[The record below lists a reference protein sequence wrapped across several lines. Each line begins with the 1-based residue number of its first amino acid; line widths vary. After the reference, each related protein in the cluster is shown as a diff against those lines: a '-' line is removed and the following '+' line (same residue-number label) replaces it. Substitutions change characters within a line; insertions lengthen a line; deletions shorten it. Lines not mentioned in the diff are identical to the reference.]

1 MLIRIRRPTPL
12 TLGEINRRNEVIE
25 RRRYRN
31 PPIEEA
37 LCEFRFKPSRE
48 WDLTIPGKL
57 HTKLGS
63 DYTGKPRQ
71 QRVVDVGF
79 EMKHG
84 DVSGLRSRDELAR
97 VQLVTEN
104 ERRIV
109 GVGPDVL
116 SVHMLRP
123 YQDVTDPMHGGWQEF
138 RSRIENALNAYWT
151 VANPEG
157 INRISIR
164 YINKIVFD
172 RTRVPL
178 GDYLKCIL
186 PTVPGL
192 PQTVNGFVSRSEFSY
207 DDGVRLI
214 LSQGTTRD
222 PANAFS
228 FVIDIDVIWG
238 SDELLSAQ
246 SSMIHLDDLRDRE
259 RVAFEAIITDEARI
273 LFDVG

>member
-1 MLIRIRRPTPL
+1 MRGGIRRCKRFGALFAVRPSDPSSLMADAEVRYAHKNTPPYPADF
-12 TLGEINRRNEVIE
+12 GR
-25 RRRYRN
+25 
-31 PPIEEA
+31 
-37 LCEFRFKPSRE
+37 
-48 WDLTIPGKL
+48 D
-57 HTKLGS
+57 
-63 DYTGKPRQ
+63 Q
-71 QRVVDVGF
+71 VVDVGL
-79 EMKHG
+79 EMKRG

-109 GVGPDVL
+109 GVGRDVL

-123 YQDVTDPMHGGWQEF
+123 YQDVRDPIDGGWHEF
-138 RSRIENALNAYWT
+138 RSRIKNALKAYWT

-157 INRISIR
+157 VNRIGIR
-164 YINKIVFD
+164 YINKILFD
-172 RTRVPL
+172 GTRVRL
-178 GDYLKCIL
+178 GDYLKCVL

-214 LSQGTTRD
+214 LSQATTRD
-222 PANAFS
+222 PANAFA

-238 SDELLSAQ
+238 SGELLSAQ

-259 RVAFEAIITDEARI
+259 RVAFEAILTDEARK
-273 LFDVG
+273 LFDVS

>member
-1 MLIRIRRPTPL
+1 
-12 TLGEINRRNEVIE
+12 
-25 RRRYRN
+25 
-31 PPIEEA
+31 
-37 LCEFRFKPSRE
+37 
-48 WDLTIPGKL
+48 
-57 HTKLGS
+57 
-63 DYTGKPRQ
+63 
-71 QRVVDVGF
+71 
-79 EMKHG
+79 MKHG

-138 RSRIENALNAYWT
+138 RSRIENALNTYWT

-222 PANAFS
+222 PANAFA
-228 FVIDIDVIWG
+228 FVIDLDVIWG
-238 SDELLSAQ
+238 SDESLNKRFGS
-246 SSMIHLDDLRDRE
+246 
-259 RVAFEAIITDEARI
+259 
-273 LFDVG
+273 

>member
-1 MLIRIRRPTPL
+1 M
-12 TLGEINRRNEVIE
+12 IE
-25 RRRYRN
+25 RRQYRN

-37 LCEFRFKPSRE
+37 LCEFRFRPSRE

-57 HTKLGS
+57 HTQLGS
-63 DYTGKPRQ
+63 DYSGRPRQ

-79 EMKHG
+79 EVKEG
-84 DVSGLRSRDELAR
+84 DFSGLRSRDELAR

-123 YQDVTDPMHGGWQEF
+123 YQDAKNRYGGWDEF
-138 RSRIENALNAYWT
+138 RSRIEAALTAYWT

-157 INRISIR
+157 VNRIGIR

-172 RTRVPL
+172 RDLVPL
-178 GDYLKCIL
+178 GDYLTCIL

-192 PQTVNGFVSRSEFSY
+192 PRKVKGFFSRSEFSY
-207 DDGVRLI
+207 DDGVRLV

-222 PANAFS
+222 RANRFAF
-228 FVIDIDVIWG
+228 VVDLDVIWE
-238 SDELLSAQ
+238 SDKLLSAQ
-246 SSMIHLDDLRDRE
+246 NTMIRLDDFRNRE
-259 RVAFEAIITDEARI
+259 RSAFEAIITDEARK
-273 LFDVG
+273 LFDGS

>member
-1 MLIRIRRPTPL
+1 MKCGMLIRIRRPTPL

-123 YQDVTDPMHGGWQEF
+123 YQDVTDPLYSGWQEF
-138 RSRIENALNAYWT
+138 RSRIENALTAYWT

-157 INRISIR
+157 A
-164 YINKIVFD
+164 
-172 RTRVPL
+172 
-178 GDYLKCIL
+178 IL
-186 PTVPGL
+186 
-192 PQTVNGFVSRSEFSY
+192 RSERCSSRRYSRPFGACSEF
-207 DDGVRLI
+207 I
-214 LSQGTTRD
+214 
-222 PANAFS
+222 A
-228 FVIDIDVIWG
+228 DIP
-238 SDELLSAQ
+238 
-246 SSMIHLDDLRDRE
+246 
-259 RVAFEAIITDEARI
+259 
-273 LFDVG
+273 

>member
-1 MLIRIRRPTPL
+1 M
-12 TLGEINRRNEVIE
+12 IE

-37 LCEFRFKPSRE
+37 LCEFRFRPSRE

-57 HTKLGS
+57 HTQLGG
-63 DYTGKPRQ
+63 DYSGKPRQ

-79 EMKHG
+79 EVTKG
-84 DVSGLRSRDELAR
+84 DLSGLRSRDDLAR

-116 SVHMLRP
+116 SIHMLRP
-123 YQDVTDPMHGGWQEF
+123 YQDVRNNGGWDEF

-157 INRISIR
+157 VSRIGIR
-164 YINKIVFD
+164 YINKIVFHQD
-172 RTRVPL
+172 RVPL
-178 GDYLKCIL
+178 GNYLTCIL

-192 PQTVNGFVSRSEFSY
+192 PPTVNGFFSRSEFSY

-222 PANAFS
+222 PENPFAF
-228 FVIDIDVIWG
+228 VVDLDVISA

-246 SSMIHLDDLRDRE
+246 KTMIRLDDFRRRE
-259 RVAFEAIITDEARI
+259 RSAFEAIITDEARK
-273 LFDVG
+273 LFDGS

>member
-1 MLIRIRRPTPL
+1 M
-12 TLGEINRRNEVIE
+12 IE

-84 DVSGLRSRDELAR
+84 DVSGLRNRDELAR

-123 YQDVTDPMHGGWQEF
+123 YQDVTDPLHGGWQEF

-157 INRISIR
+157 INRIGIR

-214 LSQGTTRD
+214 LSQGTTLD
-222 PANAFS
+222 PANAFA
-228 FVIDIDVIWG
+228 FVIDLDVIWG
-238 SDELLSAQ
+238 SVELLSAK

>member
-1 MLIRIRRPTPL
+1 M
-12 TLGEINRRNEVIE
+12 IE

-37 LCEFRFKPSRE
+37 LCEFRFGPSRE

-57 HTKLGS
+57 HTQLGS
-63 DYTGKPRQ
+63 DYSGRPRQ

-79 EMKHG
+79 EVKKG
-84 DVSGLRSRDELAR
+84 DLSGLRSRDELAR

-123 YQDVTDPMHGGWQEF
+123 YQDTKNHRCGGWEEF
-138 RSRIENALNAYWT
+138 RARIEDALSAYWT

-157 INRISIR
+157 VNRIGIR

-172 RTRVPL
+172 QKRVPL
-178 GDYLKCIL
+178 GDYLTCIL

-192 PQTVNGFVSRSEFSY
+192 PQTINGFFSRSEFSY
-207 DDGVRLI
+207 DDEVRLI
-214 LSQGTTRD
+214 LSQGTTHD
-222 PANAFS
+222 PESPFAF
-228 FVIDIDVIWG
+228 VVDLDVIWE
-238 SDELLSAQ
+238 SDELLSAHNT
-246 SSMIHLDDLRDRE
+246 MIRLDDFRNRE
-259 RVAFEAIITDEARI
+259 RSAFEAIITDEARK
-273 LFDVG
+273 LFNGS